1 MNNRHAT
8 RTGLSKKGVSDIN
21 RDVVIFTF
29 FLFLS
34 FIFWYL
40 NSLGNEVEAEVWYPV
55 KYTNL
60 PRERVINNESQV
72 KLNLYMKGSGTS
84 ILKLK
89 LSGNKA
95 RVTIDMSKVS
105 YKRVS
110 GSKNLDYY
118 IVTAGLTK
126 SLGIQMRNGCEITSI
141 KPDTLFFTLEKTPL
155 SSGSGLTEKNGSVS
169 RKK

>member
-1 MNNRHAT
+1 
-8 RTGLSKKGVSDIN
+8 
-21 RDVVIFTF
+21 
-29 FLFLS
+29 
-34 FIFWYL
+34 
-40 NSLGNEVEAEVWYPV
+40 
-55 KYTNL
+55 
-60 PRERVINNESQV
+60 
-72 KLNLYMKGSGTS
+72 MKGSGTS

-110 GSKNLDYY
+110 GSKNFDYY

-126 SLGIQMRNGCEITSI
+126 SLGVQMRTGCEITSI